1 MKELQ
6 AAVVGGG
13 VGGLTAAAALLRSGL
28 DVAVYEQ
35 SSGFSR
41 VGADVNLTPNAVK
54 ALDGLGGGVGEW
66 LRAHGGRPQFR
77 LSRMWDTGEE
87 TSRVALGDDAH
98 ERFGAPQL
106 TVHRGDLMAAL
117 ERDLP
122 DGAIKL
128 GRRLESIENGTD
140 GVRLRFA
147 DGSDARADI
156 VIGADGIHSRVRHAL
171 LGPDEPEFTGIVA
184 FRAVIPSDAVAGLPN
199 ADCFTKWWGP
209 DSATQIV
216 TFPLG
221 LDEVFVFATVGQT
234 AWTEESW
241 TTPGSIDEL
250 RSLYADFHS
259 EARTLLDRCDGVL
272 KSALYVRP
280 PLPAWSGG
288 RAVLL
293 GDACHPMTPFMAQGA
308 GQACEDAVVLARC
321 LAESADPSTAFE
333 RYEAARKPRASRIQA
348 SSRDNNW
355 LRTAGGG
362 DWVYGYDAW
371 TAPLDTSVM

>member
-1 MKELQ
+1 MKKLQ

-13 VGGLTAAAALLRSGL
+13 VGGLTAAAALLRSGV
-28 DVAVYEQ
+28 DVTVYEQ

-54 ALDGLGGGVGEW
+54 ALDGLGGGVADW
-66 LRAHGGRPQFR
+66 LRAHGGRPRFR

-98 ERFGAPQL
+98 ERYGAPQL
-106 TVHRGDLMAAL
+106 TVHRGDLMSAL

-122 DGAIKL
+122 GGVIEL
-128 GRRLESIENGTD
+128 GRRLESIEDGAD

-147 DGSDARADI
+147 DGSDAFAD
-156 VIGADGIHSRVRHAL
+156 VVVGADGIHSRVRHAL

-184 FRAVIPSDAVAGLPN
+184 FRAVIPSDAVAGLAN

-209 DSATQIV
+209 DPAMQIV

-241 TTPGSIDEL
+241 TAPGSIDEL
-250 RSLYADFHS
+250 LSLYADFHP

-272 KSALYVRP
+272 KSAL
-280 PLPAWSGG
+280 
-288 RAVLL
+288 
-293 GDACHPMTPFMAQGA
+293 
-308 GQACEDAVVLARC
+308 
-321 LAESADPSTAFE
+321 
-333 RYEAARKPRASRIQA
+333 
-348 SSRDNNW
+348 
-355 LRTAGGG
+355 
-362 DWVYGYDAW
+362 
-371 TAPLDTSVM
+371 